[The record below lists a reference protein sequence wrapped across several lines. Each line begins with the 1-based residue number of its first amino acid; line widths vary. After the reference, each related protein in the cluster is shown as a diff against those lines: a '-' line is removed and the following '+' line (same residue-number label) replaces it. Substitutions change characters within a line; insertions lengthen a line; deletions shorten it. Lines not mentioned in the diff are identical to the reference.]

1 MSAVYKLEKFRQSKV
16 TPVTSWQTSDGKLFS
31 CKEDAGNHQ
40 ALLDF
45 ENWYQSHT
53 IKGAQQGEVL
63 LWLRNNAEYLRGM
76 LDAMLMA
83 KKI

>member
-1 MSAVYKLEKFRQSKV
+1 MSHVYKLEKFKTTTIQ
-16 TPVTSWQTSDGKLFS
+16 PVTSWQTSDGRLFS

-45 ENWYQSHT
+45 DGWYNEHT
-53 IKGAQQGEVL
+53 IKGAQQGAVL
-63 LWLRNNAEYLRGM
+63 LWLRDNAEYLRGM